1 MATSANHTLWGAIR
15 ETLADLAPFPG
26 RMATSWRVAAVCA
39 LVAGIAM
46 MFQIPESAI
55 SCYLVIFLMKADG
68 AENTIVAT
76 AAIIAI
82 TLLVALMIPVLQWTV
97 ESALLRILV
106 MIVVS
111 FVFIFIGAASKLGE
125 GGSIVALIIAFIL
138 SLVNEVPIN
147 GVISFALRYAW
158 EMAILPMFVIAG
170 FCLFFGRWSLS
181 LLRDELRE
189 RLLLARDVLLE
200 NNAVAAASLQ
210 EKLGAANDDE
220 NKRSMLVKILHQT
233 STDKAAKI
241 QTDIPASYQLLFAVS
256 ALPADT
262 TVERKKQYIEHID
275 DMVEALD
282 KGAEIPSPE
291 LEPRPSESR
300 HEAGILQALRNIGGS
315 EKTEY
320 SKGSGDRF
328 FAADA
333 FTNPVY
339 QRFALKTTLAAVLCY
354 VFYAAI
360 NWQGIHTAMVTCYV
374 ASLGTAGDTIHKLTL
389 RITGCLIGATIGIVS
404 LIFLM
409 PQLESVGGLMVLVF
423 SVALLAA
430 WVTAGSEKV
439 SYGGVQIGLAFTLT
453 VLQGFGPTTDIDTA
467 RDRIVG
473 ILVGNFAVYIVSTL
487 IWPAPVATIIR
498 QRLADAARKIAEIA
512 AAPSEQRLR
521 MISTVAE
528 TERLLDEVRYCFYL
542 LPFEPSGLRPPP
554 ELEKTFNVAAD
565 QLASLNKDVYFSS
578 EAIPDAAARLKT
590 LSSQLG
596 SVGKQGEDLS
606 DDRAFPVA
614 DIKSAGAKQIDM
626 HLTHLEAVLADG
638 KV

>member
-1 MATSANHTLWGAIR
+1 MATSANYRLWDAIR

-26 RMATSWRVAAVCA
+26 RMATAWRVAAVCA

-46 MFQIPESAI
+46 MFHIPESAI

-68 AENTIVAT
+68 AENTVVAS

-82 TLLVALMIPVLQWTV
+82 TLLVALMVPVLAWTV

-111 FVFIFIGAASKLGE
+111 FIFIFLGAASKLGE

-147 GVISFALRYAW
+147 GVISLALRYAW

-170 FCLFFGRWSLS
+170 FSLFFGRWSLA
-181 LLRDELRE
+181 LLREELRE
-189 RLLLARDVLLE
+189 RLLVARNALSDSNPIMDPLLR
-200 NNAVAAASLQ
+200 
-210 EKLGAANDDE
+210 EKLGAANEDE

-233 STDKAAKI
+233 TQKRLARI
-241 QTDIPASYQLLFAVS
+241 QTDITASYQLLFAAS
-256 ALPADT
+256 AFPADMAT
-262 TVERKKQYIEHID
+262 EKRQHYAGQID
-275 DMVEALD
+275 KMVDALD
-282 KGAEIPSPE
+282 KNAPLPTPE
-291 LEPRPSESR
+291 AMPDTLVQRQ
-300 HEAGILQALRNIGGS
+300 EAGILQALGNIAGS
-315 EKTEY
+315 EKTDY
-320 SKGSGDRF
+320 RKGSGDKF

-339 QRFALKTTLAAVLCY
+339 QRFALKTTLAAILCY

-389 RITGCLIGATIGIVS
+389 RITGCLIGAAIGIAS

-409 PQLESVGGLMVLVF
+409 PQLESVGSLMVLVF
-423 SVALLAA
+423 AVALLAA
-430 WVTAGSEKV
+430 WVSAGSEKV

-453 VLQGFGPTTDIDTA
+453 VLQGFGPTTDMDTA

-473 ILVGNFAVYIVSTL
+473 ILVGNFAVYLVSTL
-487 IWPAPVATIIR
+487 IWPAPVVTVIR
-498 QRLADAARKIAEIA
+498 ERLSDAMRKIAEMA
-512 AAPSEQRLR
+512 SVTPDERPE
-521 MISTVAE
+521 MINTVAE

-542 LPFEPSGLRPPP
+542 LPFEPAALRPSPK
-554 ELEKTFNVAAD
+554 LEKTFDGFVD
-565 QLASLNKDVYFSS
+565 QLASLNKEVYFS
-578 EAIPDAAARLKT
+578 EAVIPDAVERLNA
-590 LSSQLG
+590 LSLRI
-596 SVGKQGEDLS
+596 KS
-606 DDRAFPVA
+606 DDMQSEILLEKQA
-614 DIKSAGAKQIDM
+614 DFAEKAENEGASKIDKHLAHMEALLAG
-626 HLTHLEAVLADG
+626 G
-638 KV
+638 KA

>member
-1 MATSANHTLWGAIR
+1 MAKSANHTLWGAIR

-200 NNAVAAASLQ
+200 KSTIATASLQ

-233 STDKAAKI
+233 SSDKAAKI
-241 QTDIPASYQLLFAVS
+241 QADIPASYQLLFAVS

-262 TVERKKQYIEHID
+262 AVESKKEYIQHID

-291 LEPRPSESR
+291 LELRPSQSR
-300 HEAGILQALRNIGGS
+300 HEAGILQALRNISGS

-320 SKGSGDRF
+320 NKGSGDSF

-389 RITGCLIGATIGIVS
+389 RIIGCLIGATIGIAS

-409 PQLESVGGLMVLVF
+409 PQLQSVGGLMLLVF

-512 AAPSEQRLR
+512 AAPSDQRLK

-542 LPFEPSGLRPPP
+542 LPFEPSGLRPSP

-578 EAIPDAAARLKT
+578 EAIPDAAARLQI

-596 SVGKQGEDLS
+596 SIGKQGEDLS

-614 DIKSAGAKQIDM
+614 DIKTAGAKQIDM

>member
-1 MATSANHTLWGAIR
+1 MAKSAEHTLWGAVR

-46 MFQIPESAI
+46 MFHIPESAI

-76 AAIIAI
+76 AAVLAI
-82 TLLVALMIPVLQWTV
+82 TLLVAAMIPVLQWTI

-106 MIVVS
+106 MIAVS

-170 FCLFFGRWSLS
+170 FCLFFGRWSLT
-181 LLRDELRE
+181 LLREEMRE
-189 RLLLARDVLLE
+189 RLLVAKEALLQE
-200 NNAVAAASLQ
+200 NAETTKHLQ
-210 EKLGAANDDE
+210 EKLGTANDDE

-233 STDKAAKI
+233 TSDKAAKI
-241 QTDIPASYQLLFAVS
+241 QADIPASYQLLFAVS
-256 ALPADT
+256 ALPDDTADDS
-262 TVERKKQYIEHID
+262 KKQYARHID
-275 DMVEALD
+275 EMVAALD
-282 KGAEIPSPE
+282 KGVAMPSPE
-291 LEPRPSESR
+291 IEPSSTDSR
-300 HEAGILQALRNIGGS
+300 QEAGILQALRNIAGS
-315 EKTEY
+315 EKTAY
-320 SKGSGDRF
+320 RKGAGDSF

-339 QRFALKTTLAAVLCY
+339 QRFALKTTLAAILCY
-354 VFYAAI
+354 MFYAAI

-374 ASLGTAGDTIHKLTL
+374 ASMGTAGDTIHKLTL
-389 RITGCLIGATIGIVS
+389 RITGCLIGAVIGIGS
-404 LIFLM
+404 LIYLM

-423 SVALLAA
+423 LVALLAA

-453 VLQGFGPTTDIDTA
+453 VLQGFGPTTDMDTA
-467 RDRIVG
+467 RDRIIG

-487 IWPAPVATIIR
+487 IWPAPVAAVIR
-498 QRLADAARKIAEIA
+498 QKLSDIAKKIAQIA
-512 AAPSEQRLR
+512 AAEPEER
-521 MISTVAE
+521 MTMIATAAE
-528 TERLLDEVRYCFYL
+528 AERLLDEVHYCFYL
-542 LPFEPSGLRPPP
+542 LPFEPAGLRPSA
-554 ELEKTFNVAAD
+554 ELEKTFTIAAD
-565 QLASLNKDVYFSS
+565 QLASLNKEVYFSS
-578 EAIPDAAARLKT
+578 EAIPDAAARLNM
-590 LSSQLG
+590 LSAQLG
-596 SVGKQGEDLS
+596 AVGMQGEN
-606 DDRAFPVA
+606 VA
-614 DIKSAGAKQIDM
+614 ADQVSPLEGKEIAGTKQINM
-626 HLTHLEAVLADG
+626 HLTHLETALMDG
-638 KV
+638 KA

>member
-1 MATSANHTLWGAIR
+1 MAKSADNTLRGAVR

-46 MFQIPESAI
+46 MFHIPESAI

-76 AAIIAI
+76 AAVIAI
-82 TLLVALMIPVLQWTV
+82 TLLVALMIPVLQWTI

-106 MIVVS
+106 MILVS

-170 FCLFFGRWSLS
+170 FCLFFGRWSLT
-181 LLRDELRE
+181 LLREEMRE
-189 RLLLARDVLLE
+189 RLLVAKEALLQKTSATTE
-200 NNAVAAASLQ
+200 ALK

-233 STDKAAKI
+233 TTDKAAKI
-241 QTDIPASYQLLFAVS
+241 QSDIPASYQLLFAVS

-262 TVERKKQYIEHID
+262 SDESKKEYIEHID
-275 DMVEALD
+275 QMVTALD
-282 KGAEIPSPE
+282 KGEALPAPKIE
-291 LEPRPSESR
+291 LNTSSSR
-300 HEAGILQALRNIGGS
+300 QEAGLLQALRNIAGS
-315 EKTEY
+315 EKTAY
-320 SKGSGDRF
+320 GKGSGDSF

-339 QRFALKTTLAAVLCY
+339 QRFALKTTLAAILCY
-354 VFYAAI
+354 IFYAAI

-374 ASLGTAGDTIHKLTL
+374 ASMGTAGDTIHKLTL
-389 RITGCLIGATIGIVS
+389 RITGCLIGAVIGIGS
-404 LIFLM
+404 LIYLM
-409 PQLESVGGLMVLVF
+409 PQLETVGGLMVLVF
-423 SVALLAA
+423 IVALLAA

-453 VLQGFGPTTDIDTA
+453 VLQGFGPTTDMDTA
-467 RDRIVG
+467 RDRIIG

-487 IWPAPVATIIR
+487 IWPAPVAAVIR
-498 QRLADAARKIAEIA
+498 QKLSDTARKIAQIA
-512 AAPSEQRLR
+512 SAQPDDRMKMIATAAE
-521 MISTVAE
+521 A
-528 TERLLDEVRYCFYL
+528 ERLLDEVRYCFYL
-542 LPFEPSGLRPPP
+542 LPFEPSGLRPSS
-554 ELEKTFNVAAD
+554 ELEKTFDVAVT
-565 QLASLNKDVYFSS
+565 QLASLNREVYFSS
-578 EAIPDAAARLKT
+578 EAIPDAAERLNI
-590 LSSQLG
+590 LSAQLG
-596 SVGKQGEDLS
+596 SVGVQGDGLS
-606 DDRAFPVA
+606 ADQTPPVA
-614 DIKSAGAKQIDM
+614 GVEDIGAKQIDM
-626 HLTHLEAVLADG
+626 HLTHLETALADG
-638 KV
+638 KA